1 MKVTSV
7 NEKLKKELGGDFSD
21 ADSEEEEALEGVDE
35 KLSKPATQAPPLEKS
50 ASDGVFHKRLT
61 TLADKKIHSR
71 VSEALGKI
79 NEKEE
84 EVDNNDSESDSNDD
98 NESESE
104 DDEDNEEENEDSGDN
119 NESDDDDEM
128 EDSDEEGG
136 DEENIALNW
145 KEDLAMKARDS
156 FYARQ
161 SGTASLRRLVYG
173 QQDEEEGEDEKDTV
187 GGLFTLKNEGKLDK
201 QERQGTDC
209 TVWKVDMPQDWELD
223 AVIDRI
229 RDCFVTGNWS
239 KEPSIKHFCH
249 KIF

>member
-1 MKVTSV
+1 MKLTSVKDQVQEQGQKKPSKKMKVTSV

-21 ADSEEEEALEGVDE
+21 ADSEEEEVLESVDE

-79 NEKEE
+79 TEKEE
-84 EVDNNDSESDSNDD
+84 EVDNNDSESDSNGD

-104 DDEDNEEENEDSGDN
+104 DEDNEENENEDSGDD
-119 NESDDDDEM
+119 NESDDDDEV
-128 EDSDEEGG
+128 EDGDEGG

-156 FYARQ
+156 FYAR
-161 SGTASLRRLVYG
+161 
-173 QQDEEEGEDEKDTV
+173 
-187 GGLFTLKNEGKLDK
+187 
-201 QERQGTDC
+201 
-209 TVWKVDMPQDWELD
+209 
-223 AVIDRI
+223 
-229 RDCFVTGNWS
+229 
-239 KEPSIKHFCH
+239 
-249 KIF
+249 